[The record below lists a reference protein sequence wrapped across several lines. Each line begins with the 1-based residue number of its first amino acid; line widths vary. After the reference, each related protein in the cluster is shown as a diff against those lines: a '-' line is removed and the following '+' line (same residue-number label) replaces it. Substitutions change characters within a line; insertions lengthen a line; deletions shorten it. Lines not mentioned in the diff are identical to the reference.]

1 MFPAI
6 ENISF
11 LYYTSPMTQEE
22 ALSILKTGA
31 NVFLTGEPGSGKT
44 HTINQYVAYLRLHG
58 VEPAITA
65 STGIAATHINGMT
78 IHSWSGIGV
87 KQELTAYDLDRIAQN
102 ERVARRVSRAKVLL
116 IDEVSMLS
124 AQTLGLVDKVCRE
137 LKDPEKAFGGLQVV
151 LVGDFFQ
158 LPPIA
163 RRATENGVRLAFEN
177 APLDPRAQ
185 FAYPSPS
192 WIDAKPVVCY
202 LTEQHRQEDATFLD
216 ILSAIRN
223 GSFNKEHEA
232 HLTKRKVTKQEEHKN
247 PTKLF
252 SHNADVDQVNET
264 QLEKLPGNPRMFA
277 MKEHGTKAFVE
288 QIKKSCLSPE
298 RLLLKTGAKVMFT
311 KNSPE
316 GRYVNGTT
324 GEVIGFDG
332 MQGYPR
338 VKMRSGRVLA
348 VEPAEWAVEA
358 EGRALA
364 RIEQIP
370 LRLAWAITVHKSQ
383 GMSLDTAF
391 IDLTQAFEYGQGY
404 VALSRVRTLEGLQLA
419 GWNAQALRVHPDI
432 LQKDKEF
439 RQASASAQETFRRV
453 DPKDLDTMHKNFIR
467 ARGGKDVANANTAEK
482 TKTYSVEKIRET
494 HSNAYQ
500 AWTKDADE
508 ELTKLFNEDIHIRV
522 IAEKL
527 GRQPGAIRSRVVK
540 LGLADIT

>member
-1 MFPAI
+1 MLQ
-6 ENISF
+6 S
-11 LYYTSPMTQEE
+11 T
-22 ALSILKTGA
+22 ALKILQTGV

-44 HTINQYVAYLRLHG
+44 HTVNAYVQWLRERG
-58 VEPAITA
+58 IEPAITA

-102 ERVARRVSRAKVLL
+102 ERVARR
-116 IDEVSMLS
+116 E
-124 AQTLGLVDKVCRE
+124 
-137 LKDPEKAFGGLQVV
+137 
-151 LVGDFFQ
+151 
-158 LPPIA
+158 
-163 RRATENGVRLAFEN
+163 TENGVRLAFEN

-185 FAYPSPS
+185 FAYHSPS

-247 PTKLF
+247 TTKLF

-298 RLLLKTGAKVMFT
+298 RLLLKTGAKIMFT

-404 VALSRVRTLEGLQLA
+404 VALSRVRTLAGLQLA
-419 GWNAQALRVHPDI
+419 GWNEQALRVHPDAR
-432 LQKDKEF
+432 QKDTEF
-439 RQASASAQETFRRV
+439 REASISAE
-453 DPKDLDTMHKNFIR
+453 IGR
-467 ARGGKDVANANTAEK
+467 A
-482 TKTYSVEKIRET
+482 
-494 HSNAYQ
+494 
-500 AWTKDADE
+500 
-508 ELTKLFNEDIHIRV
+508 
-522 IAEKL
+522 
-527 GRQPGAIRSRVVK
+527 
-540 LGLADIT
+540 

>member
-1 MFPAI
+1 
-6 ENISF
+6 
-11 LYYTSPMTQEE
+11 MTQQE
-22 ALSILKTGA
+22 ALSILQTGA

-44 HTINQYVAYLRLHG
+44 HTINQYVSYLRLHG

-65 STGIAATHINGMT
+65 STGIAATHISGMT
-78 IHSWSGIGV
+78 IHSWSSIGV
-87 KQELTAYDLDRIAQN
+87 KQELTAHDLDRIAQN
-102 ERVARRVSRAKVLL
+102 ERVVRRVSRAKVLL

-163 RRATENGVRLAFEN
+163 RRETENGVRLAFEN
-177 APLDPRAQ
+177 APQDPRAQ
-185 FAYPSPS
+185 FAYHSPS
-192 WIDAKPVVCY
+192 WVAAKPVVCY
-202 LTEQHRQEDATFLD
+202 LTEQHRQEDATFLG
-216 ILSAIRN
+216 ILSALRN
-223 GSFNKEHEA
+223 GSFTKEHEA
-232 HLTKRKVTKQEEHKN
+232 HLAARRVSNREEQKN
-247 PTKLF
+247 TTKLF

-264 QLEKLPGNPRMFA
+264 QLEKLPGSPRVFA
-277 MKEHGTKAFVE
+277 MKKHGAKASVDM
-288 QIKKSCLSPE
+288 IKKSCLSPE

-324 GEVIGFDG
+324 GEVVGFDG

-338 VKMRSGRVLA
+338 VKIRSGRVLA
-348 VEPAEWAVEA
+348 VEPAEWAMEA

-432 LQKDKEF
+432 LHKDKEF
-439 RQASASAQETFRRV
+439 RHASASAQETFGCV
-453 DPKDLDTMHKNFIR
+453 DSKDLGIMHTNFIR
-467 ARGGKDVANANTAEK
+467 ACGGKGATSTAEK
-482 TKTYSVEKIRET
+482 QKTYSVEKIRQS

-500 AWTKDADE
+500 PWSE
-508 ELTKLFNEDIHIRV
+508 EEDIELANLFSEDTHIRI

-527 GRQPGAIRSRVVK
+527 GRQPGAIRSRIAK
-540 LGLADIT
+540 LELL

>member
-1 MFPAI
+1 
-6 ENISF
+6 
-11 LYYTSPMTQEE
+11 MTQEE

-44 HTINQYVAYLRLHG
+44 YTVNQYVTYLRSRG

-65 STGIAATHINGMT
+65 STGIAATHISGMT

-87 KQELTAYDLDRIAQN
+87 KQELSAYDLDRIAQN
-102 ERVARRVSRAKVLL
+102 ERVVRRISRAKVLI

-124 AQTLGLVDKVCRE
+124 AQTLGLVDQVCKE
-137 LKDPEKAFGGLQVV
+137 LKDPQKAFGGLQVV

-158 LPPIA
+158 LPPIM
-163 RRATENGVRLAFEN
+163 RRETENGARLAFEN
-177 APLDPRAQ
+177 APQDPRGQ
-185 FAYPSPS
+185 FAYHSPS
-192 WIDAKPVVCY
+192 WAAAKPIVCY
-202 LTEQHRQEDATFLD
+202 LTEQHRQEDATFLG
-216 ILSAIRN
+216 ILSALRN

-232 HLTKRKVTKQEEHKN
+232 HLAARRVVKQEEHKN
-247 PTKLF
+247 TTKLF

-264 QLEKLPGNPRMFA
+264 QLEKLPGSSHVFTMRDYGAKN
-277 MKEHGTKAFVE
+277 FVD
-288 QIKKSCLSPE
+288 QLKKSCLSPE

-311 KNSPE
+311 KNSPD

-332 MQGYPR
+332 AEGYPR
-338 VKMRSGRVLA
+338 IKIRSGRVLMA
-348 VEPAEWAVEA
+348 EPAEWAVEA
-358 EGRALA
+358 DGRAIA
-364 RIEQIP
+364 RVNQIP

-419 GWNAQALRVHPDI
+419 GWNAQALKVHPDI
-432 LQKDKEF
+432 RMKDSEF
-439 RQASASAQETFRRV
+439 RQASVMAQQKFHA
-453 DPKDLDTMHKNFIR
+453 LDSKELDAIHVNFIR
-467 ARGGKDVANANTAEK
+467 ACGGKVLKNATPPRSCGASA
-482 TKTYSVEKIRET
+482 TKTYSVEKIREK

-500 AWTKDADE
+500 PWSKEEDAK
-508 ELTKLFNEDIHIRV
+508 LTELFNEDTHIRV

-527 GRQPGAIRSRVVK
+527 GRQSGAIRSRVIK
-540 LGLADIT
+540 IGLEE